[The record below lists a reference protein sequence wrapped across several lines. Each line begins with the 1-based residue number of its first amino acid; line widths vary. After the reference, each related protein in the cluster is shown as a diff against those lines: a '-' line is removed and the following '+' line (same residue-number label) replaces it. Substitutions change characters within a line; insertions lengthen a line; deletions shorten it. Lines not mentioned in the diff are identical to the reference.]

1 MSFPSPVPVAVV
13 ATADTG
19 KSDHLVVRYEE

>member
-19 KSDHLVVRYEE
+19 KSDHPAARYEE